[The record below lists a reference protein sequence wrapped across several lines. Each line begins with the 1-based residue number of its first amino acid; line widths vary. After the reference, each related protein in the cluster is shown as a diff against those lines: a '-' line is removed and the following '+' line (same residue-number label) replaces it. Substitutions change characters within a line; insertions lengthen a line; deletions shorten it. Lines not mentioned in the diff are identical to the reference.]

1 MPAPALALA
10 NWIRTARPLKVFY
23 KVVAHA
29 VLPVGFALILVVTA
43 LIGLN
48 RFAFAVI
55 SMGGWACHSRD
66 QSEQLKAVGESK
78 QFLFKLADGC
88 FASPISL
95 VRGAAYEIKIENIET
110 HLPSANGRIDAAR
123 ELRYWAVPIRR
134 MLGERWFVPIA
145 RVGDVGNE
153 EYPLVQT
160 VTRIS
165 PRQDGTL
172 FVFVNDAVLG
182 VPKWWQLFYRWN
194 KGTAAVTVK
203 RVAEPPQT

>member
-1 MPAPALALA
+1 M
-10 NWIRTARPLKVFY
+10 
-23 KVVAHA
+23 
-29 VLPVGFALILVVTA
+29 LPVGFALILVVTA

-66 QSEQLKAVGESK
+66 QSEQLKAVGEFEAVPF
-78 QFLFKLADGC
+78 QARRWMLRIADLA
-88 FASPISL
+88 
-95 VRGAAYEIKIENIET
+95 GARRRLRDQDREHRDALALGKRTNSTPREN
-110 HLPSANGRIDAAR
+110 S
-123 ELRYWAVPIRR
+123 RYWAVPIRR

-153 EYPLVQT
+153 EFPLVQT